1 MLPRL
6 RQLRAMQTVG
16 AMRSC
21 RCVGPSSP
29 QSILTRQGAL
39 DKPGD
44 RWTQVPKAKAEP
56 TSSGC

>member
-39 DKPGD
+39 DKRGD